1 MSADDWPLW
10 QRLVRHADDA
20 SQVAYVEQGTGRRIT
35 YRALVDRV
43 HAATAPAAVDVIHGV
58 SPIAFVIRF
67 LAAMRNGSAALPID
81 KSAAA
86 ERDRLVALAGSGNIA
101 GPAVLLASS
110 GTTGRPKLVR
120 RERDSLDAV
129 AAAMADAMTLTP
141 ADRVLA
147 AVPLSHSYGLEHGL
161 LAPLWAGCTTVVCD
175 GLDLPAVSAAWHGGA
190 TVLPAVPSMLEGVL
204 RGDLRPTPTLRRVY
218 TAGAPLPATV
228 AADFR
233 SRHGLAV
240 GQVYG
245 MTEVGSVV
253 VHDPARD
260 ACDTVGRPVAG
271 VSLRTDDDG
280 ELLVRSPSMLSRYLG
295 DTLRLV
301 DGHFPTGDLAMIAAD
316 GQLKLVGRRRLL
328 IDVGGAKVN
337 PQEVEAVLLEHP
349 AVAACAVVP
358 LALSETVRRVKAV
371 VVPAN
376 VSTTPTAIELRD
388 FVRARLARHKVPR
401 VIEFRDS
408 LPRTS
413 AGKVARQLL
422 EMP

>member
-10 QRLVRHADDA
+10 QRLVNHAKDA
-20 SQVAYVEQGTGRRIT
+20 SHVAYVEQCTGRRIT
-35 YRALVDRV
+35 YRELIDRV
-43 HAATAPAAVDVIHGV
+43 HASAAPAAVDVLDGLP
-58 SPIAFVIRF
+58 PIAFVVRF
-67 LAAMRNGSAALPID
+67 LAAMRHGSAALPID
-81 KSAAA
+81 KAAVA
-86 ERDRLVALAGSGNIA
+86 EKDRLVDLARSDVA
-101 GPAVLLASS
+101 SGPAVLLASS

-120 RERDSLDAV
+120 RERDGLDAV
-129 AAAMADAMTLTP
+129 AASMADAMTLTP

-161 LAPLWAGCTTVVCD
+161 LAPLWAGCTTVVCA

-190 TVLPAVPSMLEGVL
+190 TVLPAVPSMLEGIL
-204 RGDLRPTPTLRRVY
+204 RGDLRPSPTLRRVY
-218 TAGAPLPATV
+218 TAGAPLPPSV
-228 AADFR
+228 ANDFHAR
-233 SRHGLAV
+233 YGIAV

-245 MTEVGSVV
+245 MTEIGSVV
-253 VHDPARD
+253 VHDPRRD
-260 ACDTVGRPVAG
+260 APGTVGRPANG
-271 VSLRTDDDG
+271 VSLRVDGDG
-280 ELLVRSPSMLSRYLG
+280 ELLVRSPSMLSRYVG
-295 DTLRLV
+295 DTLTLQG
-301 DGHFPTGDLAMIAAD
+301 GHFPTGDLATITPA
-316 GQLKLVGRRRLL
+316 GELRLIGRRRLL

-376 VSTTPTAIELRD
+376 VDKPPSAAELRD

-401 VIEFRDS
+401 VIEFRDA
-408 LPRTS
+408 LPRTA

-422 EMP
+422 EAT